1 MADPKELEAT
11 RMARKEFTKRPLDI
25 SRCDIRVM
33 HGVVYVRG
41 QIGLMRGGEG
51 SVDEYLEQIKKILRA
66 KPEIRDVVVDASV
79 RG

>member
-11 RMARKEFTKRPLDI
+11 RLARKEFTKRPLDL

-41 QIGLMRGGEG
+41 QIGLMRNGEG
-51 SVDEYLEQIKKILRA
+51 SVEEYLEQIKKVLRS
-66 KPEIRDVVVDASV
+66 KPEIRDVVVDATI
-79 RG
+79 R